1 MSGDY
6 MGDEYEP
13 KGELMPYISVA
24 TIIERLEAQGDVN
37 LPDDIVTATEL
48 ACTLRQIADVF
59 GGDVNRYLF
68 GKEASIAMAYG
79 AGPTVVGAMTSTE
92 PATLTV
98 GGEKPRVTVGGRDF
112 EEGWEFMKD
121 GIAEELARFSQLGG
135 AKRPAGVKVS
145 RDLANAIGE
154 KLGAPI
160 EMDPGSTAALHF
172 EGITVIVS
180 EKIHGFGWEWIW

>member
-1 MSGDY
+1 MSGDF
-6 MGDEYEP
+6 MGDEHEP
-13 KGELMPYISVA
+13 KGELMPETKLSE
-24 TIIERLEAQGDVN
+24 IIERLEAQGDVN

-98 GGEKPRVTVGGRDF
+98 DGEKPRVTVGGVDF
-112 EEGWEFMKD
+112 EEGWEKMKRIID
-121 GIAEELARFSQLGG
+121 RELVRFEDMGT
-135 AKRPAGVKVS
+135 KPAGIVVS
-145 RDLANAIGE
+145 RELANAIGG
-154 KLGAPI
+154 KLTVGVELGRDVVA
-160 EMDPGSTAALHF
+160 GLHY

-180 EKIHGFGWEWIW
+180 PKIHGFVWKWIW